1 MIIVGARG
9 FAKEVLEV
17 LHQLNHT
24 QNIAFYDDVNEI
36 GEKLYDKFTILKKE
50 SQVKAFFE
58 ANGNEFTIGIGNP
71 QLRYQLYKKF
81 TALGGKIVT
90 TISPFANLSSYDVNI
105 GLGTNILMNAVF
117 SNSVTLGK
125 GCLVYYNA
133 IITHDCQIEDFVEI
147 SPGATLLGRCKVGS
161 FSRIGAN
168 VTILPDV
175 KIGRNVTVGAGAVV
189 TKDIPDNSLVYGVPA
204 VVIKS
209 VEPFNENE

>member
-1 MIIVGARG
+1 MIVVGARG

-17 LHQLNHT
+17 LHQLNHIH
-24 QNIAFYDDVNEI
+24 NVAFYDDVNEI
-36 GEKLYDKFTILKKE
+36 GEKLYDKFPILKNE

-58 ANGNEFTIGIGNP
+58 ANGDEFTIGIGNP
-71 QLRYQLYKKF
+71 QLRYHLYKKF

-90 TISPFANLSSYDVNI
+90 TVSPFANLSSYDVTI

-147 SPGATLLGRCKVGS
+147 SPGAILLGRCKVGS

-168 VTILPDV
+168 ATILPDV